1 MATFGGI
8 FKVFNSQWSNPAT
21 PDTKYYDCKAWGI
34 VIDAPEEKAKKKPP
48 YSPYV
53 IFWLKVRRKL
63 NIECFVYQDDNPY
76 AFAIARLLRPGDP
89 VDISGNLREIM
100 HTVTKGKKAG
110 TERIERQMS
119 VHTIS
124 PQRIVAALTELMSE
138 QDYASITI
146 TEITQRAGVSRMT
159 YYRNYSSK
167 EDILRK
173 FMEDVGERIHAKIME
188 QSIHKNA

>member
-89 VDISGNLREIM
+89 VDISGNLREII

-124 PQRIVAALTELMSE
+124 PQRIVTALMEE
-138 QDYASITI
+138 AD
-146 TEITQRAGVSRMT
+146 RAIAPDAIAGLDEYLKIVKKRSDGGEGVEFDQLDET
-159 YYRNYSSK
+159 P
-167 EDILRK
+167 
-173 FMEDVGERIHAKIME
+173 
-188 QSIHKNA
+188 